1 LTSVKLLQLQDLE
14 QQLSCGV
21 QSNRDTKA
29 DLLQRDIAK
38 LTFEEG
44 SVVLFESAKAKIGA
58 AKVQHICEA
67 MVQFLFFK
75 NSGAHARL
83 SVDNN
88 LAIVQFV
95 PDHDD
100 HRSHYSVLQVPNI
113 DRRDLRII
121 LTAYMSLFVWEMS
134 LRGFRL
140 SASLLSQPSI
150 WLWLIEHL

>member
-1 LTSVKLLQLQDLE
+1 MTSVKLLQLQDLE

-38 LTFEEG
+38 FTFEEG

-67 MVQFLFFK
+67 MVQFFFFK

-95 PDHDD
+95 LDHDD
-100 HRSHYSVLQVPNI
+100 HRSHYSVL
-113 DRRDLRII
+113 
-121 LTAYMSLFVWEMS
+121 
-134 LRGFRL
+134 
-140 SASLLSQPSI
+140 
-150 WLWLIEHL
+150 